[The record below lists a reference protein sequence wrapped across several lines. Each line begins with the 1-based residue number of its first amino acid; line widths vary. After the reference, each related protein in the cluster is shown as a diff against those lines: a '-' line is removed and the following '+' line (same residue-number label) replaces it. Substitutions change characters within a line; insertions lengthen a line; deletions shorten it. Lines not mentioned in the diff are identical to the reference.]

1 MPNPAMRRL
10 RVGLLALPVLFAL
23 ATTAVPAA
31 AAERRIELV
40 PMVGF
45 RGGATLDSN
54 QTAVAPAEADPSV
67 SYGLDLVVYLRP
79 DAWFETF
86 WDRQTLRFTADPD
99 VFGAGRFDFNVDY
112 LQFGAGYE
120 GRPDAKVSPFV
131 AASLGLTHY
140 AADAGNVDSSTGV
153 SGTLAG
159 GFKVPAGKRVAFR
172 FEVRGYATVTDAA
185 VSATCG
191 PGCVVQFASSGWYQF
206 SARAGLVIRL

>member
-1 MPNPAMRRL
+1 MPHPSTLWL
-10 RVGLLALPVLFAL
+10 RVAVLAVAAL
-23 ATTAVPAA
+23 AAAAVPAA
-31 AAERRIELV
+31 AGDRRIELV
-40 PMVGF
+40 PMAGL

-54 QTAVAPAEADPSV
+54 RTAVPPAEADPSL

-99 VFGAGRFDFNVDY
+99 VFGAGRFDFTVDY
-112 LQFGAGYE
+112 LQFGGGYE
-120 GRPDAKVSPFV
+120 GRPEATVSPFV
-131 AASLGLTHY
+131 TASLGLTHY
-140 AADAGNVDSSTGV
+140 AADAGSVGSSTGF
-153 SGTLAG
+153 SGSLGG

-191 PGCVVQFASSGWYQF
+191 PGCTVQFSSSGWYQI